1 MVRMTREYFTD
12 SCAHPRPSDMAF
24 QVLELKQPALRIP
37 SQL

>member
-1 MVRMTREYFTD
+1 MKREYFTD
-12 SCAHPRPSDMAF
+12 CRAHPRLTNMAF